1 MVYRLEFD
9 KDALAEWEALDNSVK
24 FQLRKKLL
32 KRLEN
37 PHVPSEMLHGDLSGC
52 YKIKNNKTGHRLVYG
67 VQDHVLV
74 VYVLAVNR
82 RDKLEV
88 YRLASERLK

>member
-1 MVYRLEFD
+1 MPYRLEFARE
-9 KDALAEWEALDNSVK
+9 ALAEWEALDNSVRI
-24 FQLRKKLL
+24 QLRKKLQ

-37 PHVPSEMLHGDLSGC
+37 PHVPAEMLHGDLAGF
-52 YKIKNNKTGHRLVYG
+52 YKIKNNKTGHRLVYE
-67 VQDHVLV
+67 VRDEVLV

-88 YRLASERLK
+88 YRLAQERLR